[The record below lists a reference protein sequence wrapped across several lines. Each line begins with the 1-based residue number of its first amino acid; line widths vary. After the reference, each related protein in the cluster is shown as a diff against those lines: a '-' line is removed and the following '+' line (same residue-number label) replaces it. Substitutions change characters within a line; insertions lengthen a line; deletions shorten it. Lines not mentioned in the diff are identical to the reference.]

1 MNDWKNQLL
10 LIKKLEYVVIPD
22 MITEAKAVGLGK
34 NNGWRVAPDSLEY
47 LSKKNFR
54 K

>member
-22 MITEAKAVGLGK
+22 MITEDANTHYG
-34 NNGWRVAPDSLEY
+34 S
-47 LSKKNFR
+47 SR
-54 K
+54 KDEL